1 VGDVCWPRTLR
12 LDQRAPKRLPQK
24 KTRDLGRVA
33 GLENIDL
40 AGQHNKPTKGG
51 MPCMRQLI
59 GRRPPLFKSRLHQQP
74 KKLASEDTTQ
84 NKSDRQGRSRSEKS
98 AKLKGELI
106 DIQLVVL
113 HDPDFEASGLAI
125 ILAIAIP
132 MKDRG
137 QCSYQSSDTI
147 AKITGLSKTT
157 VIRVVPMLE
166 MKGLVS
172 THGGRAGSGHA
183 THYCFNAAGAIG
195 TLTDLN
201 SKSKTTTRESE
212 DISTSQITTSES
224 AARPRALPDRPP
236 ESLQNVTPVTDAPP
250 SPVNTTARDA
260 AVSFPTTNTE
270 TARLKALSIELEEDQ
285 NQPTESPLEVASFAR
300 DQCNGNAGDG
310 APADGT
316 HAPHLDLDDGDA
328 EAHVTQIGNE
338 EDDAMPIETTD
349 WRTKKNFW
357 GSAKRLHEGLAR
369 RSGSR
374 LRPSRLRTGIRPRK
388 FSTPPAP

>member
-1 VGDVCWPRTLR
+1 
-12 LDQRAPKRLPQK
+12 
-24 KTRDLGRVA
+24 
-33 GLENIDL
+33 
-40 AGQHNKPTKGG
+40 
-51 MPCMRQLI
+51 MRQLI

-74 KKLASEDTTQ
+74 KKLASEDATQ
-84 NKSDRQGRSRSEKS
+84 NKSDRQGRLLSEKS

-113 HDPDFEASGLAI
+113 HDPDFEASALAI

-132 MKDRG
+132 MNDSGR
-137 QCSYQSSDTI
+137 CSYQSFDTI

-157 VIRVVPMLE
+157 VIRVVRMLE

-183 THYCFNAAGAIG
+183 THYCFNAAGAIGALTDLSAGKSGSAIG

-236 ESLQNVTPVTDAPP
+236 ESLQNVTSITDAPP

-270 TARLKALSIELEEDQ
+270 TARLKALSIELEEDE
-285 NQPTESPLEVASFAR
+285 NQPTESPLEATSFAG
-300 DQCNGNAGDG
+300 DQCNGNAGNG
-310 APADGT
+310 APSDGT
-316 HAPHLDLDDGDA
+316 HAPNLDLDDGDA
-328 EAHVTQIGNE
+328 EALVTQIGNE

-349 WRTKKNFW
+349 LRTKKNFW
-357 GSAKRLHEGLAR
+357 GSAKRPHEGSAR

-388 FSTPPAP
+388 FSTSPAP

>member
-1 VGDVCWPRTLR
+1 M
-12 LDQRAPKRLPQK
+12 
-24 KTRDLGRVA
+24 A
-33 GLENIDL
+33 G
-40 AGQHNKPTKGG
+40 
-51 MPCMRQLI
+51 
-59 GRRPPLFKSRLHQQP
+59 
-74 KKLASEDTTQ
+74 
-84 NKSDRQGRSRSEKS
+84 
-98 AKLKGELI
+98 
-106 DIQLVVL
+106 
-113 HDPDFEASGLAI
+113 
-125 ILAIAIP
+125 
-132 MKDRG
+132 
-137 QCSYQSSDTI
+137 
-147 AKITGLSKTT
+147 
-157 VIRVVPMLE
+157 
-166 MKGLVS
+166 
-172 THGGRAGSGHA
+172 AGSGHA
-183 THYCFNAAGAIG
+183 THYYFNAAGAIG

-201 SKSKTTTRESE
+201 SRSKTTTRESE

-236 ESLQNVTPVTDAPP
+236 ESQQNVTPITDAPP

-260 AVSFPTTNTE
+260 AVSLPTTNTE

-338 EDDAMPIETTD
+338 EDDAMPTETTD
-349 WRTKKNFW
+349 WRIKRNFW
-357 GSAKRLHEGLAR
+357 GSAKRLHEGSAR